1 MDIIVGD
8 ISDDLKRQIK
18 NKLPDDRT
26 KTTMG
31 LYLLVS
37 VATAAKY
44 DLTTNIDVTDE
55 LTNGTGC
62 AIDIQ
67 RLQTTHRLQS

>member
-1 MDIIVGD
+1 
-8 ISDDLKRQIK
+8 
-18 NKLPDDRT
+18 
-26 KTTMG
+26 MG

-44 DLTTNIDVTDE
+44 DLKTNIDVTDE
-55 LTNGTGC
+55 LTNGTEC
-62 AIDIQ
+62 AIDIE